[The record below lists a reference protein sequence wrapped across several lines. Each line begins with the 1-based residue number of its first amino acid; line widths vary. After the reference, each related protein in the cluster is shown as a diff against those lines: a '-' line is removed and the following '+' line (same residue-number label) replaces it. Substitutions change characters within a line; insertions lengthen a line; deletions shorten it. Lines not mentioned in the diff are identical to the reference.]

1 MINSVPV
8 IQRVINHSPSRRSLR
23 RTLTFSIFPSKA
35 PSSAESP
42 KKTLCQ
48 LKWLGQYISSILY
61 AVVNIHRRNVVRC
74 ATSLIQKR
82 SAQFCKSHH
91 IFRKGTLYTA
101 AYMTERCTSF
111 WSWETLKAW
120 KCGPNFFEKSNL
132 ECWQR
137 EKHQKM
143 INDFLPQKN
152 VHPEKAKSHKGKEK
166 WKVGATFLIS
176 LKH

>member
-1 MINSVPV
+1 M
-8 IQRVINHSPSRRSLR
+8 IQRVINRSPSRRSLR

-48 LKWLGQYISSILY
+48 LKWLGQFISSILY

-101 AYMTERCTSF
+101 AYMTE
-111 WSWETLKAW
+111 EM
-120 KCGPNFFEKSNL
+120 NFFLVLRNFKGMKVWAKFL
-132 ECWQR
+132 WKIPKLCWQR

-143 INDFLPQKN
+143 IKGFLPQKD

-176 LKH
+176 LQH